1 MKILLVGAGGYG
13 ARYVTELLNSKRDD
27 IVFEGIVDPFL
38 QSSREYANICAAKIP
53 AYNTM
58 EEFYAEHSADL
69 AIICT
74 PIFLHCEQSVT
85 ALKHGSYVLCEK
97 PVAPTLEEAELM
109 LEAER
114 KYGRFI
120 AIGYQWSFSDAI
132 LDLKRDILGGVL
144 GKPIS
149 MKNIVCWP
157 RDLSYYGRGGGWAGK
172 IEREGRLVL
181 DSIASNACAHY
192 LHNML
197 FLLGATMDEC
207 ARATEV
213 YADCLR
219 ANDIETFDTCTIR
232 AYASGTPIFL
242 AASHATDKGRDP
254 EFIFEFEKATVTYFD
269 NDEVGIR
276 AVFVS
281 GEEKCYGKPVKPNNF
296 EKLWNTVDAVIE
308 GKVPLCTV
316 KTAMAHTALINDIHK
331 TAAYRQFDKASV
343 VLNTEKNALY
353 VPGLYERISRAY
365 DEARLLSELE

>member
-13 ARYVTELLNSKRDD
+13 ARYVTELLNSKRCDV
-27 IVFEGIVDPFL
+27 VFEGIVDPFL

-53 AYNTM
+53 SYNTM
-58 EEFYAEHSADL
+58 EEFYSEHSADL

-74 PIFLHCEQSVT
+74 PIFLHCEQSIT

-97 PVAPTLEEAELM
+97 PVAPTLEEAGRM
-109 LEAER
+109 LEAE
-114 KYGRFI
+114 KQYGKFI
-120 AIGYQWSFSDAI
+120 AIGYQWSFADAI
-132 LDLKRDILGGVL
+132 IDLKRDILDGVL
-144 GKPIS
+144 GRPLS

-197 FLLGATMDEC
+197 FLLGSAMDEC
-207 ARATEV
+207 ALATSVSAE
-213 YADCLR
+213 CFR

-232 AYASGTPIFL
+232 AYASDVPIYL

-254 EFIFEFEKATVTYFD
+254 EFVFEFERARVTYFD
-269 NDEVGIR
+269 NDECGIR
-276 AVFVS
+276 AVFS
-281 GEEKCYGKPVKPNNF
+281 DGDEKCYGQPVKPNNLK
-296 EKLWNTVDAVIE
+296 KLWDTVDAVKD
-308 GKVPLCTV
+308 GKNPPCTV

-331 TAAYRQFDKASV
+331 TSVYRRFDEDSV
-343 VLNTEKNALY
+343 VLNAEKNALF

-365 DEARLLSELE
+365 DEAKLFSEL